1 MYEPYI
7 RNGLVKNVKTPIFL
21 KYQNMKQV
29 YESAKD
35 KLPMDENLQFYD
47 FSKMSRNKQIHFCFA
62 ALDIFVEEN
71 GKLPSPWDL
80 KDAEKFVEIFD
91 KIYGEETSA

>member
-35 KLPMDENLQFYD
+35 KLPMD
-47 FSKMSRNKQIHFCFA
+47 
-62 ALDIFVEEN
+62 
-71 GKLPSPWDL
+71 
-80 KDAEKFVEIFD
+80 
-91 KIYGEETSA
+91 